1 MTGAES
7 CPDCGGRLSAE
18 HWSRGLCLSC
28 LLDLGLSAGS
38 KASDGE
44 RPIAPTRAPAASFL
58 SAGQVLGDRYRIRS
72 LLGSGGMGEV
82 FRAFD
87 LKLRVD
93 VALKAVRPGLI
104 ADERARNS
112 LRQEVR
118 AAREVVSPNVC
129 RVFDLVDFADH
140 ELVSMEFVDGV
151 TLADVL
157 KERSP
162 LALQEAREIASQ
174 FLAGLEAIHL
184 AGLVHRDIKPENLML
199 TRAGRIVVMDFGI
212 ARGAAERRAG
222 TISGTPA
229 YMAPEQ
235 ARGEAADARS
245 DVFSAA
251 VVLAEMIAPG
261 GVRNDAAREAVWRGL
276 HRDPP
281 DAGDT
286 PWGEVVR
293 RALAHRPDQRYS
305 TAASLA
311 RALEEVTL
319 RTSADEA
326 QRPYPGLA
334 SFTERDAEYFV
345 GRELEIEEM
354 WKKLRRPHLLGLIGP
369 SGAGKSSFLRA
380 GLAHT
385 APTGWRLVFATPT
398 DRPFAALAHALA
410 PELSG
415 DVEAV
420 ARLIDFEQPDVA
432 LEIVQRWRRRH
443 QHAVLVFDQFEELFT
458 QSPPAVQESYT
469 QLLGRLVLDA
479 DVHVLLSMR
488 DDFLIHCHRFASLA
502 PLFSDLTALGPPTGA
517 ALRRALVQP
526 ALKCGYRFED
536 EGIVEEMLAQV
547 EGERGA
553 LPLVAFAM
561 AKLWDRRDR
570 ERGMLTRAAYQ
581 EIGGVGGA
589 LAQHAEAILARIGQ
603 DRIPMVRELLRNLVT
618 AQGTRATLDRDELLS
633 VFSEDAKADPAGHQA
648 SERQRAAEVL
658 DALVDARL
666 LTSYEPPAI
675 DPDDTGHRRI
685 EIVHES
691 LLTSWPRLVRW
702 HTQEQD
708 GAQLRDQLR
717 QAARLWDERGRPEDL
732 LWTGTS
738 FREYELWRERYAGAL
753 SASEDTFTRA
763 MTSRTLRRRRQRRLA
778 VAAVTAAALAVAVA
792 MGVLWRQSENA
803 RSQAVASTRRAE
815 AQQLFTLGQ
824 AEIDRNPTAAVA
836 YALASLE
843 HDDSPH
849 ARRLALRALWQ
860 GPTAFILS
868 ATDASWSNHQLSFS
882 KDGDWLAGVSERDG
896 IVRLW
901 RSDGSAPRVIRD
913 IGGRGRFAWG
923 DFAADG
929 RSFVVTTSDSIRT
942 YSLPETTELRRIA
955 GTFRWGFVRGQ
966 SVITGAFVEPTSDG
980 RARRLLKSYPLPDGA
995 PETTLGIWTN
1005 PPGEA
1010 GAFAVDPTGQWLLGI
1025 HAGSLFEVPLS
1036 GLDHAQPRLVVRGGD
1051 DPVGGFTL
1059 SSDGTRI
1066 YALHQSGAWQEWS
1079 RATGTNSRALT
1090 VSVRR
1095 DERFGAA
1102 ISTDGRWLAASWSQA
1117 VDVWN
1122 LAASPAGEPLVLR
1135 SGGQPASVAI
1145 DPSGSWLAAQSTQ
1158 TISLWPLTTAPSP
1171 SPARIREDHSHPR
1184 DRSARFVDGSRR
1196 HHTIGQPE
1204 RLATPRG
1211 TWRRTKESRGRR
1223 TDSLPGESLTPWGF
1237 SGRGDDGRRAAHPD
1251 GRPSSRASRW
1261 LQRHGDRIGPGPNW
1275 PAARCRRG
1283 CQE

>member
-1 MTGAES
+1 MRETAN

-18 HWSRGLCLSC
+18 HWSVGLCLSC
-28 LLDLGLSAGS
+28 LLSFGL
-38 KASDGE
+38 GE
-44 RPIAPTRAPAASFL
+44 RSSAPDAGASPPTIGPADPAL
-58 SAGQVLGDRYRIRS
+58 SPGQILGNRYRIRS
-72 LLGSGGMGEV
+72 LLGRGGMGEV

-93 VALKAVRPGLI
+93 VALKAVRPWLV
-104 ADERARNS
+104 ADERARNG

-129 RVFDLVDFADH
+129 RVFDLVDFDDH

-212 ARGAAERRAG
+212 ARGATERRTG

-261 GVRNDAAREAVWRGL
+261 GIRTDEAREAVWRRL

-281 DAGDT
+281 EAGGT
-286 PWGEVVR
+286 PWEEVVR
-293 RALAHRPDQRYS
+293 RALAHRPDHRYS

-334 SFTERDAEYFV
+334 SFTEHDAEYFV

-398 DRPFAALAHALA
+398 ERPFAALAHALA

-415 DVEAV
+415 DVQAV

-488 DDFLIHCHRFASLA
+488 DDFLIHCHRYASLA

-536 EGIVEEMLAQV
+536 EAIVEEMLAQV

-589 LAQHAEAILARIGQ
+589 LAQHAEAILERIGQ

-763 MTSRTLRRRRQRRLA
+763 MTSRALRRRRQRRLA
-778 VAAVTAAALAVAVA
+778 VAAVTAAALVVAVA

-824 AEIDRNPTAAVA
+824 AEIDGNPTAAVA

-849 ARRLALRALWQ
+849 ARRLALRALWR

-868 ATDASWSNHQLSFS
+868 PTDPSWSNHQLSFS

-929 RSFVVTTSDSIRT
+929 RSFVVTTSDAIRT

-966 SVITGAFVEPTSDG
+966 SVLTGAFVEPTSDG
-980 RARRLLKSYPLPDGA
+980 RARRLIKSYPLPDGA
-995 PETTLGIWTN
+995 PETTLGIWTS

-1010 GAFAVDPTGQWLLGI
+1010 GAFAVDPTGQWLLGV
-1025 HAGSLFEVPLS
+1025 HGGSLFEVPVS
-1036 GLDHAQPRLVVRGGD
+1036 GLEHAQPRLVVRGGD
-1051 DPVGGFTL
+1051 DPIGGFTL
-1059 SSDGTRI
+1059 SSDGTSI
-1066 YALHQSGAWQEWS
+1066 YAVHQSGAWRVWS
-1079 RATGTNSRALT
+1079 RATGTNSRALP

-1095 DERFGAA
+1095 DDWFGAA
-1102 ISTDGRWLAASWSQA
+1102 VRTDGRWLAASWSQA

-1122 LAASPAGEPLVLR
+1122 LAASAAGEPLVLR
-1135 SGGQPASVAI
+1135 SGGQPARRGHRSQRFLAGRTVHSDVLTVAL
-1145 DPSGSWLAAQSTQ
+1145 DD
-1158 TISLWPLTTAPSP
+1158 APSQ
-1171 SPARIREDHSHPR
+1171 SPTRIREDHSHPR

-1196 HHTIGQPE
+1196 
-1204 RLATPRG
+1204 R
-1211 TWRRTKESRGRR
+1211 SRH
-1223 TDSLPGESLTPWGF
+1223 
-1237 SGRGDDGRRAAHPD
+1237 RAA
-1251 GRPSSRASRW
+1251 
-1261 LQRHGDRIGPGPNW
+1261 
-1275 PAARCRRG
+1275 
-1283 CQE
+1283 